1 MTKTIMKKK
10 IRIKYEQLTQPKER
24 FNFNIIDTVVIKY
37 LVVCKYTCNNK
48 IFKFGADKVC

>member
-1 MTKTIMKKK
+1 MRKTIMKKK

-37 LVVCKYTCNNK
+37 LVV
-48 IFKFGADKVC
+48 